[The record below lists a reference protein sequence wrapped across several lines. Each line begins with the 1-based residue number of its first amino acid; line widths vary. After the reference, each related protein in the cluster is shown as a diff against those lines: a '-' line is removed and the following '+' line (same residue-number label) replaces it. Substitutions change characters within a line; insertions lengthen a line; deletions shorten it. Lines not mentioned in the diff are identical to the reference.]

1 MNFKTLLSERISVVI
16 PETDV
21 GLIHSL
27 IEIPKQVEMGDF
39 AMPCFRFAKEM
50 KKSPQAVA
58 EQIVNAM
65 DKPDFI
71 SEIKI
76 AGAYINFFVDK
87 AMFATAV
94 MDELLKKG
102 EDFGRSDEGIGKT
115 IVIDYSSPNIAKPF
129 HVGHLRTTVIGQALY
144 NIYRHLGYTVVGINH
159 LGDWGTQFGKLIV
172 AYRKWGNK
180 AEVEKGGIME
190 LTRLYVKYHD
200 EAETD
205 KTLDD
210 IARSEFVKMQNNEPE
225 AIALWKWFNDL
236 SIVEFEVIYKKL
248 GIKFDHYTG
257 ESFYN
262 DKMDAVIDE
271 LKEKQLLEESDG
283 AMVVDL
289 SEANMPPCLILR
301 TDGGTLYPT
310 RDIAA
315 AFYRKNTYNFD
326 KCLYVTAIDQNLHFA
341 QWFKVI
347 DRMGYD
353 WAKNLIHVP
362 FGLVS
367 LETGKL
373 STRKGNVVM
382 MAELLDEAVQKTREI
397 IEQKNPNLANKE
409 SVANQVGIG
418 SVIFNDLFNSRIKDV
433 VFSWDKMLNFEG
445 ETAPYVQYAH
455 ARACGVLEKS
465 KLEGKSESAT
475 DFSSLTDDASIDLI
489 KLLYDFP
496 AKLTESVSKYEPFVL
511 TRHLVSIAQEF
522 NRFYHENEVLTAEHS
537 VKLARLE
544 LVACVKRAL
553 KTGLNLLG
561 ISAPSEM

>member
-1 MNFKTLLSERISVVI
+1 MDFKRLLAEKIIKSIAGS
-16 PETDV
+16 DFD
-21 GLIHSL
+21 LIYSL
-27 IEIPKQVEMGDF
+27 IEIPPQKEMGDF

-50 KKSPQAVA
+50 KKSPQAIA
-58 EQIVNAM
+58 GQILN
-65 DKPDFI
+65 DIEKPDFI
-71 SEIKI
+71 SEVK
-76 AGAYINFFVDK
+76 AEGAYVNFFVEK
-87 AMFATAV
+87 AVFAQAV
-94 MDELLKKG
+94 MDELMTKG
-102 EDFGRSDEGIGKT
+102 EDYGKSGEGDGKT

-129 HVGHLRTTVIGQALY
+129 HVGHLRTTVIGGALL
-144 NIYRHLGYTVVGINH
+144 NIYKHLGYNVVGINH

-180 AEVEKGGIME
+180 EEVERGGIQE

-200 EAETD
+200 EAESD

-210 IARSEFVKMQNNEPE
+210 EARSEFVKMQNGEPE

-248 GIKFDHYTG
+248 GITFDYYTG

-271 LKEKQLLEESDG
+271 LKQKELLEKSEG

-289 SEANMPPCLILR
+289 SESNMPPCLILR

-315 AFYRKNTYNFD
+315 AFYRKKTFNFD
-326 KCLYVTAIDQNLHFA
+326 KCLYVTALDQNLHFA

-382 MAELLDEAVQKTREI
+382 MAQLLDEAVQKTREI
-397 IEQKNPNLANKE
+397 IEKKNPNLEDKE
-409 SVANQVGIG
+409 TVANQVGIG

-455 ARACGVLEKS
+455 ARACSVLEKWEQ
-465 KLEGKSESAT
+465 EGEIKEANFNALS
-475 DFSSLTDDASIDLI
+475 DDASIALI

-496 AKLTESVSKYEPFVL
+496 AKITEAGSKYEPFVL
-511 TRHLVSIAQEF
+511 TRHLVAIAQGF
-522 NRFYHENEVLTAEHS
+522 NRFYHENEVLTAADD
-537 VKLARLE
+537 VKLARLA
-544 LVACVKRAL
+544 LVTAVKRML
-553 KTGLNLLG
+553 NTGLNLLG
-561 ISAPSEM
+561 IAAPEAM